1 MKKVILCIYHFS
13 INFPNVII
21 CNVNLMSL
29 ILNAF
34 VKFTNIESSQSQQPV
49 LSEYRSIT
57 NEFREEDVLE
67 VEVS

>member
-1 MKKVILCIYHFS
+1 
-13 INFPNVII
+13 
-21 CNVNLMSL
+21 MSF
-29 ILNAF
+29 ILNAI
-34 VKFTNIESSQSQQPV
+34 VKFTNIESSQSKQQV

>member
-1 MKKVILCIYHFS
+1 MFLSFCL
-13 INFPNVII
+13 NVMI
-21 CNVNLMSL
+21 CYLNLMSF
-29 ILNAF
+29 ILNAI
-34 VKFTNIESSQSQQPV
+34 VKFTNIESSQSKQQV